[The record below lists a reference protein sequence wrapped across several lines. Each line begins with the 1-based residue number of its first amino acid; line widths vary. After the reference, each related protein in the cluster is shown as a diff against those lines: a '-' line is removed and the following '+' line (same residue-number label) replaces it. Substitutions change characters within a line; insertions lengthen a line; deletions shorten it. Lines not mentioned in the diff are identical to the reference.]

1 MIPTLPEMGAN
12 VSNSPLVSSSLRSHR
27 PTVSVVLV
35 TWNAKKYVMECLESL
50 REHCREV
57 CDEVIIVDNA
67 SSDGTP
73 ELIARMFPEFKL
85 ICNTENMG
93 FAKANNVGL
102 LQCTG
107 EIVCLVNSDVKF
119 TSNCITPMLTYME
132 KNPSVGMLGPKML
145 GGDGKIAYRSTLRFP
160 TVWNTFCRALG
171 LDVAFKGSR
180 FFGGLLMSDFDHKT
194 TMPVEVLVGWF
205 WVVRREALRRVGLLD
220 TQFFMYGEDIDWC
233 YRFHESGEGVV
244 FFAEAE
250 AYHYGGA
257 SSSAAPA
264 RFYLEACRANWR
276 YFHKHHSL
284 LAQTGYRAAVLLHH
298 AIRLA
303 GFACVYLFVRSR
315 RSKAQIGLT
324 GSLKCLQ
331 WISTAGFSNKSN

>member
-1 MIPTLPEMGAN
+1 MNAD
-12 VSNSPLVSSSLRSHR
+12 VSNSPLMSSKLRSDR
-27 PTVSVVLV
+27 PAVSVVIV
-35 TWNAKKYVMECLESL
+35 AWNAKKYVMECLESL

-67 SSDGTP
+67 STDGTP
-73 ELIARMFPEFKL
+73 ELIAEMFPEVKL
-85 ICNTENMG
+85 IRNTENLG
-93 FAKANNVGL
+93 FARANNIGMS
-102 LQCTG
+102 QSTG

-119 TSNCITPMLTYME
+119 TNDCITPMLTYME
-132 KNPSVGMLGPKML
+132 KNPGVGMLGPKML
-145 GGDGKIAYRSTLRFP
+145 GGDGTTAYRSTLRFP

-180 FFGGLLMSDFDHKT
+180 LFGGLLMSDFDHNI

-205 WVVRREALRRVGLLD
+205 WVVRREVLQRVGLMD

-244 FFAEAE
+244 FFADAE

-276 YFHKHHSL
+276 YFRKHHGL
-284 LAQTGYRAAVLLHH
+284 LAQMAYLAAVSVHH
-298 AIRLA
+298 TLRLA
-303 GFACVYLFVRSR
+303 GFACVYLFVPSR
-315 RSKAQIGLT
+315 RSRTKIGLT

-331 WISTAGFSNKSN
+331 WVSTAGFSH